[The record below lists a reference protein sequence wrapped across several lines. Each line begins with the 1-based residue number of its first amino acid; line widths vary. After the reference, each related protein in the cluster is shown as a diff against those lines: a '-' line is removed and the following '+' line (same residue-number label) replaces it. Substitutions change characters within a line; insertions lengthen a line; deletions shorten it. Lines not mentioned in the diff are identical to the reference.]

1 MAAWTCPL
9 CGRII
14 RKKTYLKAIEGEM
27 CPYCWKVPILDF
39 IDGDELKATEYV
51 ILPIKILRKDYET
64 METVCDKVKDFKPP
78 AEYMASVVHN
88 MFKGGVKEWIA
99 V

>member
-1 MAAWTCPL
+1 MAAWTCPK
-9 CGRII
+9 CGRYVHI
-14 RKKTYLKAIEGEM
+14 RTYLEAIEGEM
-27 CPYCWKVPILDF
+27 CNCRQVQIIDF
-39 IDGDELKATEYV
+39 IDGDELKATEYM

-78 AEYMASVVHN
+78 AEYLASVVHN